1 MGRESFMVV
10 LPARYGSTRFPGK
23 PLAEIAGR
31 PLIEWVYRRARD
43 IQGAEEI
50 VVATD
55 DRRIADAVESFGGR
69 FVMTDAGHAT
79 GTDRV
84 AEVAY
89 KRDIPYIVNLQ
100 GDEPVFDPKT
110 VEKMVDVLASSPESD
125 MTTACHPVESEEEF
139 NDPNVV
145 KVVFDAGGRA
155 LYFSR
160 SPVPSGA
167 LRTEHAIAHRH
178 VGIYAY
184 KKESLLRF
192 TSYEPTPLECA
203 ERLEQLRAL
212 EHGMVI
218 RVVVTGQPTLG
229 VDVPDDVKKVE
240 KVLDKIYT
248 DRGL

>member
-23 PLAEIAGR
+23 PLANIAGR

-43 IQGAEEI
+43 IRGAKEV

-55 DRRIADAVESFGGR
+55 DRRIFEVVESFGGR
-69 FVMTDAGHAT
+69 VVMTSAGHAS

-84 AEVAY
+84 AEVAAAGDV
-89 KRDIPYIVNLQ
+89 RYIVNLQ

-110 VEKMVDVLASSPESD
+110 VEDMVNVLASSPD
-125 MTTACHPVESEEEF
+125 TDITTACHAVEREEELS
-139 NDPNVV
+139 NPNVV
-145 KVVFDAGGRA
+145 KVVFDTGGRA

-160 SPVPSGA
+160 SPVPNGA
-167 LRTEHAIAHRH
+167 LQTGATAYRH

-192 TSYEPTPLECA
+192 TSYEPTPLERA

-212 EHGMVI
+212 EHGMVM
-218 RVVVTGQPTLG
+218 RVVVTGQPTMG

-240 KVLDKIYT
+240 KVLGRIYT